1 MGAGIPTAWATSYAI
16 RYMRR
21 WPSMVERLITPED
34 AADRLAVSK
43 NTILDWLRSGQLKGV
58 KAGRLWRL
66 RERDLAEFLK
76 EPEPVRETGP
86 ADEPELAD
94 EPGLEETNELEVD
107 DVINWERYDA
117 LKAQGLSRRA
127 IAREMRIAETTLR
140 RLEKRRAEGG

>member
-1 MGAGIPTAWATSYAI
+1 
-16 RYMRR
+16 
-21 WPSMVERLITPED
+21 MVERLITPED

-66 RERDLAEFLK
+66 RERDLAAFLK
-76 EPEPVRETGP
+76 EPEAVRDPGP
-86 ADEPELAD
+86 ADEPAPAD
-94 EPGLEETNELEVD
+94 EPVPEAMNELEIG

-117 LKAQGLSRRA
+117 LKGRGLSRRA

-140 RLEKRRAEGG
+140 RLEKRR

>member
-1 MGAGIPTAWATSYAI
+1 MPTACAISYEI

-43 NTILDWLRSGQLKGV
+43 NTILDWLRSGQLRGV

-76 EPEPVRETGP
+76 EPAPAQEERTAEPRADRFGWGP
-86 ADEPELAD
+86 GELNYHVTPEEEAA
-94 EPGLEETNELEVD
+94 GLDVD
-107 DVINWERYDA
+107 DVIN
-117 LKAQGLSRRA
+117 
-127 IAREMRIAETTLR
+127 
-140 RLEKRRAEGG
+140 

>member
-1 MGAGIPTAWATSYAI
+1 
-16 RYMRR
+16 
-21 WPSMVERLITPED
+21 MVEPLITPED
-34 AADRLAVSK
+34 AAERLKVSK

-86 ADEPELAD
+86 ADEPAQAD
-94 EPGLEETNELEVD
+94 EPVLEEANGPEVD
-107 DVINWERYDA
+107 DVINWERYDE

-127 IAREMRIAETTLR
+127 IAREMRIPETTLR
-140 RLEKRRAEGG
+140 RLEKRR

>member
-1 MGAGIPTAWATSYAI
+1 
-16 RYMRR
+16 
-21 WPSMVERLITPED
+21 MVERLITPED

-76 EPEPVRETGP
+76 EPEPARETRP
-86 ADEPELAD
+86 ADEPAQAD
-94 EPGLEETNELEVD
+94 EPVLEEANGIEVD
-107 DVINWERYDA
+107 DVINWDRYDA

-140 RLEKRRAEGG
+140 RLEQRRGKANP

>member
-1 MGAGIPTAWATSYAI
+1 MPTACATSYETHC
-16 RYMRR
+16 MRR

-76 EPEPVRETGP
+76 EPEPVREAHP
-86 ADEPELAD
+86 ADEPAQAD
-94 EPGLEETNELEVD
+94 EPVLEEANELEIN

-127 IAREMRIAETTLR
+127 IAREMRMPET
-140 RLEKRRAEGG
+140 

>member
-1 MGAGIPTAWATSYAI
+1 
-16 RYMRR
+16 
-21 WPSMVERLITPED
+21 MVERLITPED

-76 EPEPVRETGP
+76 EPEPVREAHP
-86 ADEPELAD
+86 ADEPAQAD
-94 EPGLEETNELEVD
+94 EPVLEEANELEIN

-127 IAREMRIAETTLR
+127 IAREMRMPETTLR
-140 RLEKRRAEGG
+140 RMEKRR